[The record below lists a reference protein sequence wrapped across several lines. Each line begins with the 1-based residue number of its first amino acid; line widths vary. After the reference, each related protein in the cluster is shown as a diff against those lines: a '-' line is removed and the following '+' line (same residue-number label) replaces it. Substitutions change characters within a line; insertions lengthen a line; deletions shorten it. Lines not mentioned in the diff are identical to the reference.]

1 MEELKL
7 FLSALEELEQ
17 LQKGH
22 FFIMTKTIS
31 DIKYPV
37 VKHVSLRI
45 LSNKSG
51 RELVSIEKT
60 ITMNTKADLDKCYR
74 EIQKEA
80 IKQLL
85 IKYKR

>member
-7 FLSALEELEQ
+7 FLSALEEVEQ
-17 LQKGH
+17 LQEGH
-22 FFIMTKTIS
+22 FFVITKTIA
-31 DIKYPV
+31 DIKFPV
-37 VKHVSLRI
+37 IKHVTLKVV
-45 LSNKSG
+45 SNRNSK
-51 RELVSIEKT
+51 EIVFIEKT
-60 ITMNTKADLDKCYR
+60 VTVSTKADLDKCYK

>member
-7 FLSALEELEQ
+7 FLEVLEEVEH

-22 FFIMTKTIS
+22 FFVMTKTTA
-31 DIKYPV
+31 DIKYPI
-37 VKHVSLRI
+37 VKHVTLKVI
-45 LSNKSG
+45 ANNSNK
-51 RELVSIEKT
+51 ELISIENT
-60 ITMNTKADLDKCYR
+60 ITMNTKADLDMCYKN
-74 EIQKEA
+74 IQKEA